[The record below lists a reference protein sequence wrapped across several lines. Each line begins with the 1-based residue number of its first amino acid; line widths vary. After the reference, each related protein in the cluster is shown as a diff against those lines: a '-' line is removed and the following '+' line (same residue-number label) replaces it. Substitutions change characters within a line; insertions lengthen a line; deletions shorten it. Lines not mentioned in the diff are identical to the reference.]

1 MHTIIPKSTS
11 FPYSSLDVKGMNIVL
26 INLPKFHIISHHSVI
41 ITQLF
46 KNFLIFL
53 RWNIIKP
60 LKHLI
65 SKSKKTLL
73 RMPRN
78 RNERLSH
85 RQVTVISKSCKT
97 FHVLVGVETRLQ
109 TVPTLKSIVAFY
121 TTEDFLPC
129 LLIGLI

>member
-1 MHTIIPKSTS
+1 MYTIIPKSTS
-11 FPYSSLDVKGMNIVL
+11 FPYSSLHVKGMNIVL

-53 RWNIIKP
+53 IWNIIKP
-60 LKHLI
+60 LKQLI

-73 RMPRN
+73 PRN